1 MQPLP
6 IEMRHKEHII
16 CLPSAANLVRD
27 VPVKNSSE
35 TNSVLEVRGGYS
47 SYCSSFLYTIRM
59 NFFLLVF
66 GFGVQLYYQIAPE
79 TGEEVIR
86 LKALI
91 DLFDEI
97 VEEPVFNQ
105 LRYFLVHILF
115 FLFFLRPVL
124 LGFQE
129 ESSRNPVDI
138 ILLGYLVTCQEEI
151 VSVKYRQIPDLGVKY
166 LYTL

>member
-105 LRYFLVHILF
+105 LRYFLSFV
-115 FLFFLRPVL
+115 
-124 LGFQE
+124 
-129 ESSRNPVDI
+129 
-138 ILLGYLVTCQEEI
+138 
-151 VSVKYRQIPDLGVKY
+151 
-166 LYTL
+166 